1 MFLDVLK
8 FIRMP
13 MVLILVVAI
22 IRLSLGPMGVE
33 YTARSNASFS
43 VLMLNILSCIYFGAL
58 SKKVGNFS
66 WPKTLLMGYTLG
78 LFTQIIIFS
87 STTISYLANIQNV
100 SYFTNWD
107 SLNVAPGT
115 IVPMAA
121 ALKARVG
128 GLVIGPIFS
137 IVFASIGRAL
147 GFLAPEP
154 RN

>member
-1 MFLDVLK
+1 MFLDVIK
-8 FIRMP
+8 FVRMP
-13 MVLILVVAI
+13 MVLILIVAI

-43 VLMLNILSCIYFGAL
+43 VLMLNIISCIYFGAL

-66 WPKTLLMGYTLG
+66 WPKTLLMGLTLG
-78 LFTQIIIFS
+78 LFTQVLIFS
-87 STTISYLANIQNV
+87 ATAISYLADIKN

-107 SLNVAPGT
+107 ALNVAPGT
-115 IVPMAA
+115 VVPMAA

-128 GLVIGPIFS
+128 GLIIGPIFS
-137 IVFASIGRAL
+137 TILVSIGRVL

-154 RN
+154 KN